1 MKSKKQALNRFEQR
15 RHALLKQ
22 LSQLGPFVEGSLIGV
37 KHPTCKH
44 VAWRLT
50 FKVKAKTRTVYV
62 PVDMAQEVKQ
72 WTQSYRRLKTLIR
85 KVTRNSLALI
95 HGHVVARRA
104 ASRGHRQSTKRTGG
118 SYSRSSG
125 TVSRN

>member
-1 MKSKKQALNRFEQR
+1 MKSKKQVLNRFEQR
-15 RHALLKQ
+15 RQALLKQ

-62 PVDMAQEVKQ
+62 PVDMVQEVKQ
-72 WTQSYRRLKTLIR
+72 WTGAYRKLKKLIR
-85 KVTRNSLALI
+85 NITRNSLALI
-95 HGHVVARRA
+95 HSHVGERRA
-104 ASRGHRQSTKRTGG
+104 ASRGRRLTTKR
-118 SYSRSSG
+118 SAQ
-125 TVSRN
+125 N